1 MIGLSGLQRERLEK
15 KARNGNRSTTIQ
27 TMGLTRSLIPQQ
39 HRPILDQLV
48 RLSLR
53 QGQVDGDN
61 YTCGQVEALAI
72 EHVQDIRRKI
82 ADLKKL
88 KAALETI
95 ASQCCGGKTPKCP
108 IDALFDVRALIRPTK
123 PARNTRPVMPLRGDG
138 RGRLGRIASIL
149 RMRRRY
155 PLHGASSVLLARPIR
170 WRSDDHGV
178 SGHVLTA
185 KGRGP
190 EVHFAPARRRLD
202 IRALCPC
209 CTVPPSSQARS

>member
-1 MIGLSGLQRERLEK
+1 LLPITKAYRRSDKSSLVSKRRYFHSLYSGRPRATFFLRPFSIFFGLISISGEC
-15 KARNGNRSTTIQ
+15 ARWLNLVTPS
-27 TMGLTRSLIPQQ
+27 
-39 HRPILDQLV
+39 ILLLFTFLLGAGAAFTAPAWQSVVPQLV
-48 RLSLR
+48 PK
-53 QGQVDGDN
+53 QD
-61 YTCGQVEALAI
+61 LA
-72 EHVQDIRRKI
+72 
-82 ADLKKL
+82 
-88 KAALETI
+88 AAV
-95 ASQCCGGKTPKCP
+95 ASNGVG
-108 IDALFDVRALIRPTK
+108 V
-123 PARNTRPVMPLRGDG
+123 NEPLRGDG

-155 PLHGASSVLLARPIR
+155 SLHGASSVLLARPIR